1 MNGNNDRNAPTW
13 SSLNGSLEDL
23 GQTELE
29 EVRLGEELE
38 EFIVDEE
45 SEEFGVSEFLETTVD
60 MEVIDVLRLDGTFD
74 QDVFEVPFLQGLP
87 QGLTSERIEKFEH
100 FTADESLVGEQCL
113 ICMNDLEFGME
124 MVRLDCHVDHILC
137 KVCVKKWFKNHKTCP
152 TCRHAFK

>member
-1 MNGNNDRNAPTW
+1 MNAIHELRF
-13 SSLNGSLEDL
+13 ED
-23 GQTELE
+23 
-29 EVRLGEELE
+29 
-38 EFIVDEE
+38 
-45 SEEFGVSEFLETTVD
+45 
-60 MEVIDVLRLDGTFD
+60 TFD
-74 QDVFEVPFLQGLP
+74 ENVDEVPFSQRLP

-137 KVCVKKWFKNHKTCP
+137 KVCVAKWFKNHKTCL